1 MSPRRQ
7 PRAVTC
13 GRPFLV
19 RNETV
24 LSPLEQASLE
34 ETTMKRYLVL
44 PLLAVGMVSAP
55 AMAAPLMGSAMT
67 ADHSM
72 VQNVQGFHKDCAWV
86 DNKWTYRRGDKFVV
100 CRPHRPS

>member
-1 MSPRRQ
+1 
-7 PRAVTC
+7 
-13 GRPFLV
+13 
-19 RNETV
+19 
-24 LSPLEQASLE
+24 
-34 ETTMKRYLVL
+34 MKRYLVL

-86 DNKWTYRRGDKFVV
+86 DNKWTYRRGDKVVV
-100 CRPHRPS
+100 CRPHRPSGSGWTWRREGPRFGWYHTGRKAWHNDKW